1 MGGRDHLAST
11 GYTAEPGIDGVAL
24 SALQSARKFFCWHT
38 ARRALRAPRGSA
50 NNAGRLCMVGYLV
63 LSTLCAALSPQP
75 GWAPRDT
82 TQQSKSPLDGAV
94 LDAPC
99 VVLVRPHLDVNIGAV
114 ARAMANFGLADLRL
128 VAPFPGDQNMERC
141 DWRSEAAVQRAC
153 GAGEILEQAQA
164 FDSLPEA
171 LGDVHRA
178 YATSARLRGLNTKCI
193 SSPDAARDIARLAT
207 NVPRRCALLFGAESS
222 GLSNDELEL
231 ADYLV
236 QVPAADAFSSLN
248 LAMAVTVVGS
258 DVFRAFASQ
267 SAADAADAADAGD
280 ADADADA
287 DAAAGADA
295 DADADSAEVAEMAQG
310 AVLVLHND
318 EPSTKAQQVML
329 ADRYE
334 VALEA
339 AGFKDVRKY
348 KRLRRFLTRAAPT
361 YNEVGT
367 LHGVLSALTRGKE

>member
-1 MGGRDHLAST
+1 
-11 GYTAEPGIDGVAL
+11 
-24 SALQSARKFFCWHT
+24 
-38 ARRALRAPRGSA
+38 
-50 NNAGRLCMVGYLV
+50 MVSYLV
-63 LSTLCAALSPQP
+63 LSIMCAALSPQR
-75 GWAPRDT
+75 GWTPKDT
-82 TQQSKSPLDGAV
+82 TQQSKSPLEGAV
-94 LDAPC
+94 RGAPC

-128 VAPFPGDQNMERC
+128 VAPFPGDESLERC

-207 NVPRRCALLFGAESS
+207 NVPQRCALLFGAESS

-267 SAADAADAADAGD
+267 SAADAADAADADAGD
-280 ADADADA
+280 AEADA
-287 DAAAGADA
+287 DAAANADA
-295 DADADSAEVAEMAQG
+295 DDAEVAEMAEG

-367 LHGVLSALTRGKE
+367 LHGVLSALTRGERGGA

>member
-1 MGGRDHLAST
+1 
-11 GYTAEPGIDGVAL
+11 
-24 SALQSARKFFCWHT
+24 
-38 ARRALRAPRGSA
+38 
-50 NNAGRLCMVGYLV
+50 MVSYLV
-63 LSTLCAALSPQP
+63 LSIMCAALSPQR
-75 GWAPRDT
+75 GWTPKDT
-82 TQQSKSPLDGAV
+82 TQQSKSPLEGAV
-94 LDAPC
+94 RGAPC

-128 VAPFPGDQNMERC
+128 VAPFPGDESLERC

-164 FDSLPEA
+164 FDTLPEA

-207 NVPRRCALLFGAESS
+207 NVPQRCALLFGAESS

-267 SAADAADAADAGD
+267 SAADADAGDAGEAEVDAAADAAADAATE

-287 DAAAGADA
+287 DAA
-295 DADADSAEVAEMAQG
+295 EVAEMAEG

-367 LHGVLSALTRGKE
+367 LHGVLSALTRSERGGA

>member
-1 MGGRDHLAST
+1 
-11 GYTAEPGIDGVAL
+11 
-24 SALQSARKFFCWHT
+24 
-38 ARRALRAPRGSA
+38 
-50 NNAGRLCMVGYLV
+50 MVSYLV
-63 LSTLCAALSPQP
+63 LSIMCAALSPQR
-75 GWAPRDT
+75 GWTPKDT
-82 TQQSKSPLDGAV
+82 TQQSKSPLEGAV
-94 LDAPC
+94 RGAPC

-128 VAPFPGDQNMERC
+128 VAPFPGDESLERC

-207 NVPRRCALLFGAESS
+207 SGGGGGGGGGMPRRCALLFGAESS

-267 SAADAADAADAGD
+267 SAADADAADAGEAEVD
-280 ADADADA
+280 AAADAAADAATEADADADA
-287 DAAAGADA
+287 DAA
-295 DADADSAEVAEMAQG
+295 EVAEMAEG

-367 LHGVLSALTRGKE
+367 LHGVLSALTRGEEEEATPRAK